1 MTNSKRSV
9 MTLYSDATNINSHR
23 VRIVLAEKGINVDV
37 LHINP
42 EEFPEDLASLNPY
55 QNLPT
60 LVDRELVLHES
71 GIIAEYLD
79 ERFPHPPLLP
89 VYPIAR
95 ARCRLTM
102 HRVEKDLCSKLAAID
117 VGNAKEIEQN
127 KQELSEYI
135 ISLSPILSETPYF
148 MSEDFSLLDC
158 HLAPLLLRL
167 PQYGITIPSKT
178 QSLRDYAK
186 RVFERPSFQASLSDQ
201 ERELL
206 EQHDLK

>member
-9 MTLYSDATNINSHR
+9 MTLYSDATNIDSHR

-42 EEFPEDLASLNPY
+42 EEFPEDLAALNPY

-60 LVDRELVLHES
+60 LVDRELVLHEP

-102 HRVEKDLCSKLAAID
+102 HRIEKDLCSKLAAID
-117 VGNAKEIEQN
+117 TGDAKEIEQY

-148 MSEDFSLLDC
+148 LSEDFSLLDC

-178 QSLRDYAK
+178 KPLRDYAK
-186 RVFERPSFQASLSDQ
+186 RVFARPSFQASLSDQ

-206 EQHDLK
+206 EQHDL